1 MLSAGWFV
9 TTSLAGLLGLP
20 WDKVAL
26 GLWAVWLVLPFV
38 AGSRAIS
45 SNATVYKVVVYVI
58 PGVLSL
64 LFLILPA
71 LPGPIEHPISMQDG
85 AISWQAFS
93 SDILESGLRQGKT
106 VVVDITGMGCALCM
120 VNKSVL
126 KHHRVQERL
135 QRPNVL
141 CLRGDFTR
149 GDPALMVF
157 LRKYG
162 RSAIPFNMVISA
174 NHPKGVVLSERL
186 TQEELLDAVAFVEN
200 PAEHLPLK

>member
-1 MLSAGWFV
+1 M
-9 TTSLAGLLGLP
+9 
-20 WDKVAL
+20 
-26 GLWAVWLVLPFV
+26 
-38 AGSRAIS
+38 
-45 SNATVYKVVVYVI
+45 
-58 PGVLSL
+58 
-64 LFLILPA
+64 
-71 LPGPIEHPISMQDG
+71 
-85 AISWQAFS
+85 
-93 SDILESGLRQGKT
+93 RQGKT

-126 KHHRVQERL
+126 THHRVQERL

-174 NHPKGVVLSERL
+174 THPKGVVLSERL
-186 TQEELLDAVAFVEN
+186 TQEELLDAVDFVEN
-200 PAEHLPLK
+200 PSENLPLK